1 MINEKLKEIVDDI
14 TELENVKSV
23 KIFDCG
29 LYAEYE
35 AQIKGKYSKNGI
47 TEILPDNYVLILVD
61 ISNIWFIHFFKL
73 WDILWVSF
81 PN

>member
-1 MINEKLKEIVDDI
+1 MLNEKLKELTIDLA
-14 TELENVKSV
+14 ELENVKSV
-23 KIFDCG
+23 KTFDCG

-61 ISNIWFIHFFKL
+61 ISNI
-73 WDILWVSF
+73 
-81 PN
+81 